1 MTRAL
6 GVCLLILVFGVA
18 AASPSWGVEV
28 GDPMPG
34 FAIQTF
40 DGARTSNETFK
51 GKPLLLVFW
60 NTWCPNCMK
69 ELPEIKR
76 LSESYGPRGLA
87 LLGVNT
93 AMNDSEAKARAYW
106 EKSGYDFPG
115 AFDRYFETGQAF
127 RVLSVPTILLIDS
140 RGIVRY
146 KQARLP
152 EDIDKRLHELTIP
165 Q

>member
-1 MTRAL
+1 MLVL
-6 GVCLLILVFGVA
+6 GVVS
-18 AASPSWGVEV
+18 ASPSWSVEV

-40 DGARTSNETFK
+40 DGARTSHETFK
-51 GKPLLLVFW
+51 GKPLLLIFW
-60 NTWCPNCMK
+60 NTWCPNCVR
-69 ELPEIKR
+69 ELPEIER
-76 LSESYGPRGLA
+76 LHEAYGPRGLA
-87 LLGVNT
+87 ILGVNT

-106 EKSGYDFPG
+106 ERSDYKFPG

-127 RVLSVPTILLIDS
+127 RIFSVPTILLIDS

-152 EDIDKRLHELTIP
+152 DDVDKRLDELTIR